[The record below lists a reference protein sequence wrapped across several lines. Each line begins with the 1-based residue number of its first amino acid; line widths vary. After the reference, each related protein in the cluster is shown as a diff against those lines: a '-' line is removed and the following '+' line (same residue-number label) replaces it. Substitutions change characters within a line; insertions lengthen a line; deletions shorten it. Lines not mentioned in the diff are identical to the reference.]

1 MVVLKFKATPNS
13 FRRLEDPT
21 LPESSKYFFYVK
33 VDDIVE
39 GIPMAT
45 NPRDQKL
52 SSNVAAAIRDSLES
66 NDGYFHKK
74 NRGITLSAESCM
86 YNNKT
91 HIVTIVFSD
100 DSKHGD
106 IDGGHTY
113 KIACEHKGQGLDQY
127 VQFEVMTGV
136 EDIIESLAEARK
148 YFGTSRRALYG

>member
-91 HIVTIVFSD
+91 HIVTIVFQMIQNMVISME
-100 DSKHGD
+100 G
-106 IDGGHTY
+106 IHT
-113 KIACEHKGQGLDQY
+113 KLLVSIKVKA
-127 VQFEVMTGV
+127 
-136 EDIIESLAEARK
+136 
-148 YFGTSRRALYG
+148 